1 MIFKNW
7 NRKYQSLFLYLW
19 IGQRFLCQKQKSK
32 GIAIKR
38 RRGKTSTKHSRS
50 LISFFFPKQWK
61 SVSYKSVHSL
71 TQPSLPGAGDQWAHP
86 HETLS
91 WKWVVW
97 GNKHAKL
104 KFVSWRAWRQRQA
117 AVGRSCSAGDPCWHP
132 AEAASAFSLMWFP
145 HYGRAQRSA
154 LTFRPSWKFCKL
166 PNIL

>member
-38 RRGKTSTKHSRS
+38 RRGKTSTKHGRS

-91 WKWVVW
+91 RKWVVW

-117 AVGRSCSAGDPCWHP
+117 ASGQELFSGRPMLAPRRGSIS
-132 AEAASAFSLMWFP
+132 
-145 HYGRAQRSA
+145 
-154 LTFRPSWKFCKL
+154 
-166 PNIL
+166 ILLNVVPPLWPGTAISPDFQAILEIL